1 MNIQR
6 RLLISFYGTQL
17 FLLIITLG
25 ILWFQGR
32 LNVWVYGLEN
42 PVNWGLGVVVG
53 LMIVLVDLLLDR
65 FLPEEMLD
73 DGGINELLFVNQN
86 VLQIFMIALTAGIVE
101 ELLFRGAIQ
110 EWLGVWGT
118 SLLFVVI
125 HTRYLRKW
133 VMVVVVGVISLGFGF
148 LYEWTGSLITVIVAH
163 TLVDF
168 IMGCYIRYRKA
179 D

>member
-6 RLLISFYGTQL
+6 QLLLSFYGTQL
-17 FLLIITLG
+17 FLLVITIG

-32 LNVWVYGLEN
+32 LSVGLLGWDHPINWV
-42 PVNWGLGVVVG
+42 LGVG
-53 LMIVLVDLLLDR
+53 AGFIIVCVDLLLTR
-65 FLPEEMLD
+65 WLPKEMLD
-73 DGGINELLFVNQN
+73 DGGINELLFANQN
-86 VLQIFMIALTAGIVE
+86 VIQIFMIALTAGVVE

-110 EWLGVWGT
+110 EWLGIWGT

-133 VMVVVVGVISLGFGF
+133 VMVLVVGLISVGFGY
-148 LYEWTGSLITVIVAH
+148 LYVWTGSLISVMVAH

-168 IMGCYIRYRKA
+168 IMGCYIRYVRE